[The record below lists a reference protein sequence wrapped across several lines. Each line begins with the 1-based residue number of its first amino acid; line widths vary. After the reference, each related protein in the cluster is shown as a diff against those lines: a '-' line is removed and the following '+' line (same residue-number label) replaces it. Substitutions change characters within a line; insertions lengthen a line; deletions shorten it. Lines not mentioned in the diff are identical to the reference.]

1 MNKQKKITRRQVQK
15 EDTRKI
21 ILHAAYSL
29 FSEKGYTKT
38 TMRALAERAGVGL
51 GTIFKHF
58 PDKPSLLVAAYQ
70 EDLAGI
76 ISEAFASIPETG
88 LKSQLL
94 HVTGKIYDFYA
105 NDPPFSRALIKESLF
120 LEGIHGKMLDME
132 LLTFLNEIAGLFR
145 KAKAGGELATDT
157 NEHEAALVFG
167 SFYFSTLVMGL
178 KQPDF
183 NTKQQLKLV
192 ELMIEKYLIGKTC
205 NGEKNGDKS

>member
-94 HVTGKIYDFYA
+94 HVTGKIYEFYA
-105 NDPPFSRALIKESLF
+105 NAPSFSRSLIKESLF
-120 LEGIHGKMLDME
+120 LEGVHGKVLDAQ

-145 KAKAGGELATDT
+145 KATARGELAPDT
-157 NEHEAALVFG
+157 NEHESALAYG
-167 SFYFSTLVMGL
+167 AFYFSILVMGL
-178 KQPDF
+178 KQPEF
-183 NTKQQLKLV
+183 NTGQQLKLV
-192 ELMIEKYLIGKTC
+192 ESMIEKHLTAKTYD
-205 NGEKNGDKS
+205 GEIHEENR